1 MIYSMTGFGRAAQVF
16 ENFTVKVEIRSLNSK
31 QFDLRT
37 RYPAAYRERDHEIRR
52 LVETHLSRGKIDFM
66 LEVEYPE
73 GAREVLVDKSLFM
86 AYFHQFRALAGE
98 TGLSTEFLLNAIA
111 RLPNVVATGAEMVP
125 DEEWLRTQE
134 VIVQAIDAF
143 QQFRRQDGQPIEDD
157 LKHRVGLLLQGLADI
172 EPYEAGRIERVRL
185 RLRQNLEEWA
195 KAYVD
200 ENRLEQEL
208 IFYLEKYDLTEE
220 KLRLRQHCNF
230 FLEEIANEETSKGR
244 KLSFIAQEMGR
255 EINTIGSKANAAEIQ
270 RTVVNMKDELE
281 KIKEQL
287 ANIL

>member
-1 MIYSMTGFGRAAQVF
+1 
-16 ENFTVKVEIRSLNSK
+16 
-31 QFDLRT
+31 
-37 RYPAAYRERDHEIRR
+37 
-52 LVETHLSRGKIDFM
+52 
-66 LEVEYPE
+66 
-73 GAREVLVDKSLFM
+73 M

-125 DEEWLRTQE
+125 DEEWQLTQE

-143 QQFRRQDGQPIEDD
+143 QQFRRQDGQPIEED
-157 LKHRVGLLLQGLADI
+157 LTHRVGLLLQGLSDI

-208 IFYLEKYDLTEE
+208 IFYLEKVRQQ
-220 KLRLRQHCNF
+220 LR
-230 FLEEIANEETSKGR
+230 
-244 KLSFIAQEMGR
+244 
-255 EINTIGSKANAAEIQ
+255 
-270 RTVVNMKDELE
+270 DESS
-281 KIKEQL
+281 
-287 ANIL
+287 